1 MAVRLSGMVSGLD
14 TDALVQELVS
24 AYSTKKDKVVK
35 AQTKLSWTQDAWKSM
50 NTKIYSFYTGQLS
63 ALRFSKNYSKKTSTV
78 SNSSVAKVTASSS
91 AVNGTRELKV
101 KCLAT
106 SGDLTG
112 GEIFAS
118 DGSKLVSNS
127 EGSSKLSN
135 VKGLESFTGG
145 TIEVKVGDTTKQINI
160 TGDTTINQF
169 VNKLKDAGVNA
180 SYDADNNRFFISA
193 VKSGAEGDFALTGS
207 DENGVKAL
215 KALGIFSMSSAE
227 LKKYEADAA
236 LTDDEIQALTDKSY
250 AEQKKTVEG
259 QIEQL
264 KKNIISAG
272 KDKKTADYR
281 YDYLNITYDETES
294 DEITALREKFAADA
308 DSLTEEELAKLSA
321 ADQEKADK
329 YNAAKEAMQAR
340 VSSDIT
346 DITARLESDTLTDD
360 EKEELNI
367 KLSAAKYAQTQ
378 LDNGV
383 YVEADYKKLA
393 ENEKSASE
401 SAQKII
407 DSSQAEVTVNETLI
421 AEDAS
426 GNSQLKDD
434 IKSYYEN
441 LRTTANSMLNSAD
454 DTAAARIVG
463 VDAEIELNGAKFT
476 NNSNTFQ
483 INGLTI
489 QVTAVTGDESVS
501 ITTDTD
507 VDGIYDMIKD
517 FLSSYNELIK
527 SMDTAYNADSSR
539 GYDPLTDDEKES
551 MTDSEIEKWETKIKD
566 SLLRR
571 DNTLG
576 SITSSMKTLMSSVYV
591 VNGEKLSLASFG
603 IKTLSYFTAGDNEKG
618 VYHIDGDEDDSQ
630 VSGNTDRL
638 RAAIASD
645 PDKVVEFFSK
655 LSASVYN
662 KLTDKMASSTLS
674 SAYTVYNDKQMTTQY
689 NQYTKDIK
697 EWERKISDYEEKYIK
712 QFSAMESALSKL
724 NSQTSS
730 LSSLFGQ

>member
-14 TDALVQELVS
+14 TDSIIQELVS
-24 AYSTKKDKVVK
+24 AYSTKKDNVVK

-91 AVNGTRELKV
+91 AVNGTQELKV
-101 KCLAT
+101 KRLAT
-106 SGDLTG
+106 SGYLTG
-112 GEIFAS
+112 SEISAS
-118 DGSKLVSNS
+118 DGSRISSTS
-127 EGSSKLSN
+127 EGSSKLSD
-135 VKGLESFTGG
+135 VKGLEDFTGG
-145 TIEVKVGDTTKQINI
+145 TLEIKVGDDTARISI

-180 SYDADNNRFFISA
+180 SYDTNNNRFFISA
-193 VKSGAEGDFALTGS
+193 TKSGAEGDFALTGS
-207 DENGVKAL
+207 DEGGVKAL
-215 KALGIFSMSSAE
+215 KALGIFSVSSAE
-227 LKKYEADAA
+227 IDKYKADAA
-236 LTDDEIQALTDKSY
+236 LTDDEIQAMTDKDY
-250 AEQKKTVEG
+250 AVQKAAIETQNVSLEEG
-259 QIEQL
+259 IAKAEKE
-264 KKNIISAG
+264 KKA
-272 KDKKTADYR
+272 ADYK

-294 DEITALREKFAADA
+294 DEIVALREKYEADSE
-308 DSLTEEELAKLSA
+308 SLTEDELAKLA
-321 ADQEKADK
+321 EADQQKADK

-340 VSSDIT
+340 VSSDIA
-346 DITARLESDTLTDD
+346 DITTRLENDTLTDD
-360 EKEELNI
+360 EKEELNTQ
-367 KLSAAKYAQTQ
+367 LSAAKYAQTQ
-378 LDNGV
+378 LDNAV
-383 YVEADYKKLA
+383 YVEADYKKMA
-393 ENEKSASE
+393 ESQKSASDA
-401 SAQKII
+401 AQKTI
-407 DSSQAEVTVNETLI
+407 DTNQAEIAENNAKI
-421 AEDAS
+421 AEDAD
-426 GNSQLKDD
+426 GNSQLKNE
-434 IKSYYEN
+434 IKTYYEN
-441 LRTTANSMLNSAD
+441 LRTTANSMLNSTD
-454 DTAAARIVG
+454 DTAASRIVG
-463 VDAEIELNGAKFT
+463 VDAEIELNGAVFK

-527 SMDTAYNADSSR
+527 SMDTAYNADSAR

-551 MTDSEIEKWETKIKD
+551 MTESEIEKWETKIKD

-571 DNTLG
+571 DTTLG
-576 SITSSMKTLMSSVYV
+576 SIITSMKTLMSSVYE
-591 VNGEKLSLASFG
+591 VNGDKLSLASFG

-618 VYHIDGDEDDSQ
+618 VYHIDGDEDDTQ
-630 VSGNTDRL
+630 VSGNEDKL

-645 PDKVVEFFSK
+645 PDKVIEFFSQ

-662 KLTDKMASSTLS
+662 KLTDKMSSSTLS

-697 EWERKISDYEEKYIK
+697 EWEDKISDYEEKYVK

-724 NSQTSS
+724 NSQSSS
-730 LSSLFGQ
+730 LSGLLG